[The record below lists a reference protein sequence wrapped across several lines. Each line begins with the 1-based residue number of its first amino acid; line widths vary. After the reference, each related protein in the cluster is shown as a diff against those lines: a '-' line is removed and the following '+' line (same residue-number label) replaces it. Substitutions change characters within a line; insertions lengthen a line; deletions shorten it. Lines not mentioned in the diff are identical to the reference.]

1 MKEFNSTEMQLI
13 CDDLTV
19 EGLGKYAISKLWNL
33 GRIRLRPM
41 ARPVPLAF
49 NLVPMCI
56 CLYLLIECLG
66 KKTLALLLFLRF
78 SLFTSLLRL
87 KESAI
92 LSERKWHTQL
102 DTHLFFF

>member
-1 MKEFNSTEMQLI
+1 MKEFNSAEMQLI

-19 EGLGKYAISKLWNL
+19 EGLGKYAVGKLWNF
-33 GRIRLRPM
+33 GCIRLCPM

-66 KKTLALLLFLRF
+66 KKALALLLFTRF
-78 SLFTSLLRL
+78 SLFTSPLRL
-87 KESAI
+87 KVSAI
-92 LSERKWHTQL
+92 LGK
-102 DTHLFFF
+102 